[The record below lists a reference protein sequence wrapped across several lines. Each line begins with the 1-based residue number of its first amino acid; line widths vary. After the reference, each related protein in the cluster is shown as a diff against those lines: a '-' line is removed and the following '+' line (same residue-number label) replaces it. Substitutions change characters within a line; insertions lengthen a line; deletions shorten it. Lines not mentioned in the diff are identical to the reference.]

1 MPDRTPFLDW
11 RRNLIASIGL
21 ALLLL
26 ALFYLLAARGARPA
40 QAQGTLR
47 LEIDKTLQGS
57 NVVQVGQYLTFTIRI
72 TNTGT
77 ISIAQLPLFDNYE
90 AQYLRLE
97 STAPPP
103 TASSPGSITWTNL
116 PTATHAGPLPPGQ
129 SINVVTV
136 FRVIAASDGVTV
148 NAARTGTLLGVGG
161 QSGAGGGDQD
171 GGETVGGNVIV
182 QKGLAPGVAPVSGQ
196 PLTFTITIVNDGGA
210 DIVRLPLE
218 DTYSTEYLQFWRASP
233 RPSSVD
239 PAAGVL
245 LWDDLL
251 PVMGLTRLAP
261 GQIISVTTV
270 FTALKSVDGV
280 VINRAGAVAVRDEFG
295 NQVEAPRQA
304 EIPIRIL
311 PGPGE
316 ATATPKARPR
326 DDDDDSSE
334 QPTPTVATTP
344 TEATAVAEVTVTA
357 VSTDTAGLAPAAATE
372 TPAPAPQSLPRTGE
386 PAVALG
392 GWPLAGLALL
402 LAGALALLY
411 RRRSTG

>member
-11 RRNLIASIGL
+11 RRHLFASIGL

-26 ALFYLLAARGARPA
+26 ALFYLLAVHGVRPA

-47 LEIDKTLQGS
+47 LEIKKTLEGS
-57 NVVQVGQYLTFTIRI
+57 DVVRVGQYLTFTIRI

-97 STAPPP
+97 STTPPP

-116 PTATHAGPLPPGQ
+116 PTATLSGPLPPGQ
-129 SINVVTV
+129 SISIVTV
-136 FRVIAASDGVTV
+136 FRVIAASNNVTV

-171 GGETVGGNVIV
+171 GGTTVGGRVIV
-182 QKGLAPGVAPVSGQ
+182 QKGLAPGVTPVSGM
-196 PLTFTITIVNDGGA
+196 PLTFTITIVNDGAA
-210 DIVRLPLE
+210 DIVRLPLQ
-218 DTYSTEYLQFWRASP
+218 DTYLTEYLQFWRASP

-239 PAAGVL
+239 AAAGEL
-245 LWDDLL
+245 RWDDLL
-251 PVMGLTRLAP
+251 PVMGLTRLRP
-261 GQIISVTTV
+261 GQTISVTTV

-280 VINRAGAVAVRDEFG
+280 VVNRAGAVGVHDEFG
-295 NQVEAPRQA
+295 NEVEAPRQT

-326 DDDDDSSE
+326 DDKPSE
-334 QPTPTVATTP
+334 QPTPTAAATP
-344 TEATAVAEVTVTA
+344 TEIVATAVVTATA
-357 VSTDTAGLAPAAATE
+357 VSTETAGLAPTAVTE
-372 TPAPAPQSLPRTGE
+372 TPATVPQSLPRTGE
-386 PAVALG
+386 SAGALD

-411 RRRSTG
+411 RRRSIR

>member
-1 MPDRTPFLDW
+1 MPARTPFLDW
-11 RRNLIASIGL
+11 RRNLLASIGL

-26 ALFYLLAARGARPA
+26 ALFYLLAVQGVRPA

-47 LEIDKTLQGS
+47 LELDKTLQGS
-57 NVVQVGQYLTFTIRI
+57 NVVRVGQYLTFTIRI

-77 ISIAQLPLFDNYE
+77 ISIAHLPLFDNYE

-97 STAPPP
+97 STNPAS

-136 FRVIAASDGVTV
+136 FRVIAASNGVTV

-161 QSGAGGGDQD
+161 QSGAGGDDSD
-171 GGETVGGNVIV
+171 GGTAVGGRVV
-182 QKGLAPGVAPVSGQ
+182 VEKGLAPGIQPVSGQ
-196 PLTFTITIVNDGGA
+196 PLTFTIRISNDGAA
-210 DIVRLPLE
+210 DIVQLPLQ

-233 RPSSVD
+233 RPSSID
-239 PAAGVL
+239 AAAGVL

-251 PVMGLTRLAP
+251 PVMGLSRLGP
-261 GQIISVTTV
+261 GQIITVTTV

-280 VINRAGAVAVRDEFG
+280 VVNRAGAIAVRDEFG
-295 NQVEAPRQA
+295 NEVAAPRQD

-316 ATATPKARPR
+316 ATATPRPRPR
-326 DDDDDSSE
+326 DDKPSE
-334 QPTPTVATTP
+334 QPTPTAETTP
-344 TEATAVAEVTVTA
+344 TVATAVPEVTATV
-357 VSTDTAGLAPAAATE
+357 VSTDTAGLAPTAMAP

-386 PAVALG
+386 PLTVPG
-392 GWPLAGLALL
+392 SWPLVGLALL